1 MVDREVNPLEQRH
14 LALAA
19 RFKAAWAFHQLLTGM
34 QRLSAVAGFENRSET
49 FQSLFS
55 RLKSFSEN
63 LHGPTTG
70 LDERSSTEI
79 GLLEREV
86 DRLYEELVEHEESI
100 APSAL
105 RGFFTQVRALDD
117 RILIEVVRF
126 YLEIQT
132 EIEWP
137 RDRMDKVD
145 FLLSRLAEKIAG
157 PNLQAD
163 RRRLDRV
170 LQGLLS
176 SAKPVLIPENE
187 LESLIGTLQDLRSE
201 VRWVKTF
208 VELNES
214 RRVEVYRAL
223 KHDMGGR
230 IFHQRILPLVVEV
243 NNAFRRKIDDL
254 RSREEL
260 RLIEDYQQLS
270 QLQERSQPP
279 GAELQAELVALQTQV
294 DEFRHRAKSNN
305 VRLSELATLGDSLR
319 DVMSRLEEEMPG
331 PTEESPAH
339 RSFPSPAPVVNQ
351 GSAGLLPDLDSLQ
364 PHWNALL
371 RALSG
376 LDSGIADEQARSEAS
391 LAVFR
396 LVSREIEA
404 FRRTLSSDAGHA
416 ASEQFVLAAASLRR
430 RICQDVEELRGL
442 ESRLPGS
449 TPRGLLARA
458 RESARMA
465 DAFAKHFSHL
475 IEQAVFD
482 GQIDEAREFQ
492 GLCTRLQR
500 ESSGLV
506 ILLQDMAGFA
516 PSAGGMQST
525 EDIGQEEPLVI
536 SNPGTDPFGDLD
548 EV

>member
-1 MVDREVNPLEQRH
+1 MVDREVNPLAQRH
-14 LALAA
+14 RALAA
-19 RFKAAWAFHQLLTGM
+19 RFKAAWAFHQLLVGM
-34 QRLSAVAGFENRSET
+34 QRLSAVAEFENRSAT
-49 FQSLFS
+49 FQSVFG
-55 RLKSFSEN
+55 RLKSFAET

-70 LDERSSTEI
+70 LDEQSSTEI
-79 GLLEREV
+79 GLLELEV
-86 DRLYEELVEHEESI
+86 NRLYEELVEHEESI

-132 EIEWP
+132 ESEWP

-145 FLLSRLAEKIAG
+145 YLLSRLAEKIAG

-170 LQGLLS
+170 LEGLLS
-176 SAKPVLIPENE
+176 SAKPVQIPDHE
-187 LESLIGTLQDLRSE
+187 LENLIGTLQDLRSE

-214 RRVEVYRAL
+214 RRLEVYRAL

-230 IFHQRILPLVVEV
+230 IFHPRLLPLVVEV

-294 DEFRHRAKSNN
+294 DEFRDRAKENN
-305 VRLSELATLGDSLR
+305 VRLSELVTLGDSLR
-319 DVMSRLEEEMPG
+319 KVMSRLEEEMPG
-331 PTEESPAH
+331 PTEEAPADLP
-339 RSFPSPAPVVNQ
+339 FPSPAPAVNQ
-351 GSAGLLPDLDSLQ
+351 GSAGLVPDLDCLQ
-364 PHWNALL
+364 PHWSALL

-376 LDSGIADEQARSEAS
+376 LESGIADEQAKSETS

-396 LVSREIEA
+396 LASRETEA
-404 FRRTLSSDAGHA
+404 FRRTMSSDTGHTG
-416 ASEQFVLAAASLRR
+416 SEQFVLAAASLRC
-430 RICQDVEELRGL
+430 RICEDVEELRGL

-449 TPRGLLARA
+449 TPQGLLARA
-458 RESARMA
+458 RESARIA

-482 GQIDEAREFQ
+482 TQIDEAKELQ
-492 GLCTRLQR
+492 GLRTRLQR
-500 ESSGLV
+500 ESTGLI
-506 ILLQDMAGFA
+506 ILLQDMADLA
-516 PSAGGMQST
+516 PSGGATQSSV
-525 EDIGQEEPLVI
+525 DVGQEESLVI
-536 SNPGTDPFGDLD
+536 PDSATDPFGELG